1 MIDRYLWYSCLLD
14 NVGRRPA
21 YFKKI
26 LLITAVGLLMLG
38 AIGCRREAP
47 VSASLDSCRLA
58 LTAHS
63 GDAAIDRE
71 IIGLQERARASQDQS
86 ALLEQLGW
94 AYVRKARLSHDM
106 GFYKLAE
113 QCSTC
118 VSSQEP
124 DSAEALL
131 LRGHVL
137 HSLHQFKEAE
147 AIARRL
153 VETRSASHDYAL
165 LGDTLMEQGRVSDAV
180 EAYQK
185 MVDLKPG
192 PQAYARIAHIR
203 WLKGDVEGASAMM
216 RKAATT
222 MSTRD
227 ADSAAWAYTRLA
239 LYQLQ
244 TGSYKTAERACE
256 IAFQI
261 QTDYPPALCAQ
272 SRVLL
277 AQDRNEGAVALM
289 RKAALI
295 NPLSEYQ
302 WLLADALRASGQRDE
317 ARLVEEDLRRKG
329 VSEDPRTL
337 AIFLSSRGEQLDTA
351 LKLVEQEMNR
361 RVDVFTRDALAWAL
375 AANGRLG
382 EANEQIRRALA
393 EGTKD
398 ARLFYHAGAILAKSG
413 DRQEAREMLKKA
425 FSIKQMLLPS
435 EREDLSSIL
444 TGL

>member
-1 MIDRYLWYSCLLD
+1 MIARSLRYSCLLRD
-14 NVGRRPA
+14 VALRPA
-21 YFKKI
+21 HLKK
-26 LLITAVGLLMLG
+26 LFLITAVAVSVL
-38 AIGCRREAP
+38 AASGCRGEAP
-47 VSASLDSCRLA
+47 VSTSLDSCTLA
-58 LTAHS
+58 LTPHS
-63 GDAAIDRE
+63 GGAAIDRE
-71 IIGLQERARASQDQS
+71 IIALQERARTSQDRS
-86 ALLEQLGW
+86 PLLEQLGW

-113 QCSTC
+113 QCSDC
-118 VSSQEP
+118 ISSQEP
-124 DSAEALL
+124 DSPDALL

-153 VETRSASHDYAL
+153 VEKRSASYDYAL
-165 LGDTLMEQGRVSDAV
+165 LGDAVMEQGRVSDAV
-180 EAYQK
+180 DAYQK

-192 PQAYARIAHIR
+192 PQAYARIAHVR
-203 WLKGDVEGASAMM
+203 WLKGDLEGALAMM
-216 RKAATT
+216 RKAAIA

-244 TGSYKTAERACE
+244 AGPPKIAERACV
-256 IAFQI
+256 IALQI
-261 QTDYPPALCAQ
+261 QKDYPPALCAQ

-277 AQDRNEGAVALM
+277 AQGRNEEALALM
-289 RKAALI
+289 RRAAQS
-295 NPLSEYQ
+295 NPLPEYQ
-302 WLLADALRASGQRDE
+302 WVLADALRASGQSDE
-317 ARLVEEDLRRKG
+317 ARRVEEDLRRKG
-329 VSEDPRTL
+329 GSEDPRTL

-351 LKLVEQEMNR
+351 LALVEQEMNK

-382 EANEQIRRALA
+382 EANKQIRHALA

-413 DRQEAREMLKKA
+413 DRQEARLMLQKA

-435 EREDLSSIL
+435 EREELSNILADL
-444 TGL
+444 